1 MRRFRADIQA
11 ELDRAAV
18 YRAMAEVERD
28 AGVARSFHRLAEAEQ
43 RHAGFWRDR
52 LAEMGASAS
61 LRPSARARLL
71 ARLARRFGSRLV
83 LPAAV
88 SLEQAEQ
95 ETYERRPRRPTGPTS
110 PTMSAY
116 MRASLMQR

>member
-1 MRRFRADIQA
+1 
-11 ELDRAAV
+11 
-18 YRAMAEVERD
+18 
-28 AGVARSFHRLAEAEQ
+28 
-43 RHAGFWRDR
+43 
-52 LAEMGASAS
+52 MGASAS

-95 ETYERRPRRPTGPTS
+95 ETYEHQPEADGTDIADDERVHARVLDAAVKASSTGMTA
-110 PTMSAY
+110 SALG
-116 MRASLMQR
+116 AFGHGVL